1 MTSLAVNPDD
11 LNSAATKLRQAV
23 DYADQA
29 SQYSTE
35 ADPDWWMWGL
45 PGLVTAPIYFALADG
60 WRNLLAETG
69 QAIEGLSQRIED
81 SSNGYVEIDSTISE
95 GFGSLLTDLSDA
107 RGDYKSATQNP
118 PMITTT

>member
-1 MTSLAVNPDD
+1 MDNIGVNPED
-11 LNSAATKLRQAV
+11 LTAAATKLREAIS
-23 DYADQA
+23 YADQA
-29 SQYSTE
+29 SEYSTE

-60 WRNLLAETG
+60 WRGLLSDTG
-69 QAIEGLSQRIED
+69 QAIEGLSKRIED

-95 GFGSLLTDLSDA
+95 GFASLATDLSDA
-107 RGDYKSATQNP
+107 YGDYKSGTQND